1 MAKRK
6 QEQFLSTLTKALRSK
21 NMIVG
26 IDEVG
31 RGPVAGPVAVCAVW
45 YQAQDHKK
53 ITEYF
58 DGMNDSKK
66 VHVNKRRL
74 FAKTAQ
80 ELQDKGLINY
90 TIQYGSAE
98 KIDEEGISNCLRTG
112 IERSLKI
119 AQKDGLTPTD
129 YIFLDGS
136 LKAPET
142 YYKQKTI
149 IGGDGKVF
157 AISLASVIAK
167 VARDEIMEEYGIQY
181 SKYGFEQ
188 HKGYGTVAHIK
199 AIKEHGVCDLHRK
212 TWLTKYISAS

>member
-1 MAKRK
+1 MKRQK
-6 QEQFLSTLTKALRSK
+6 TDYQKILTRALRSDG
-21 NMIVG
+21 MIVG

-45 YQAQDHKK
+45 YKAQDHNK

-58 DGMNDSKK
+58 EGMNDSKK

-80 ELQDKGLINY
+80 ELQDTRIINY
-90 TIQYGSAE
+90 TIQYGSAQ
-98 KIDEEGISNCLRTG
+98 KIDEEGISTCLREG
-112 IERSLKI
+112 IARSLQI
-119 AQKDGLTPTD
+119 ANKDGLTPTD

-142 YYKQKTI
+142 YYKQKTVT
-149 IGGDGKVF
+149 GGDGKIF

-167 VARDEIMEEYGIQY
+167 VARDEIMEEYGIGDPR
-181 SKYGFEQ
+181 YGFEQ
-188 HKGYGTVAHIK
+188 HKGYGTAAHIK
-199 AIKEHGVCDLHRK
+199 AIKEHGASDLHRK
-212 TWLTKYISAS
+212 TWLTKYT

>member
-1 MAKRK
+1 MKRK
-6 QEQFLSTLTKALRSK
+6 QIPYKSTLDKALRSEG
-21 NMIVG
+21 MIVG

-45 YQAQDHKK
+45 YKAQDQKK
-53 ITEYF
+53 IATYF

-66 VHVNKRRL
+66 VHVNKRRK

-80 ELQDKGLINY
+80 DLQDEGLINY
-90 TIQYGSAE
+90 TVQYGSAE
-98 KIDEEGISNCLRTG
+98 KIDKKGISVCLQDAINRT
-112 IERSLKI
+112 LLI
-119 AQKDGLTPTD
+119 AAKDGLTSID

-136 LKAPET
+136 LKAPAT
-142 YYKQKTI
+142 YYKQKTV
-149 IGGDGKVF
+149 IGGDGKIF

-167 VARDEIMEEYGIQY
+167 VARDEVMEEYGIQY
-181 SKYGFEQ
+181 PEYNFGQ

-212 TWLTKYISAS
+212 TWLTKYI